1 MSDICTCG
9 HAKAEHKSDG
19 CTALVSSAAG
29 HHGGPELQYCVCP
42 KFLDRE
48 SGPAEEKKPK

>member
-9 HAKAEHKSDG
+9 HTKAEHKSDG
-19 CTALVSSAAG
+19 CTALVSSFAG

-48 SGPAEEKKPK
+48 PGEEKKSK